1 MKKTAIILASGKGRR
16 LNLGYNKVFARLAGK
31 SILAYSIEAFEKNKN
46 IDEIIIVSA
55 KENLAE
61 IKKLIKKN
69 KYSKINKVIPGGAR
83 RQDSSY
89 NGVMSLDNP
98 DSKDIVL
105 IHDGARPFLRK
116 KIINESIL
124 NTIKYGASVT
134 GLISKNDIKEIDKK
148 NFIKQTLNRE
158 QIFITQ
164 TPQAFRVDLI
174 QKAHIHARKKKI
186 QTNDEASLLEI
197 IEIKT
202 KIVLGDEYNIKITTP
217 FDLQFAKYYVK
228 NFRYNS

>member
-197 IEIKT
+197 IGK
-202 KIVLGDEYNIKITTP
+202 KVKVVLGDEYNIKITTP
-217 FDLQFAKYYVK
+217 FDLQFAKNYVK